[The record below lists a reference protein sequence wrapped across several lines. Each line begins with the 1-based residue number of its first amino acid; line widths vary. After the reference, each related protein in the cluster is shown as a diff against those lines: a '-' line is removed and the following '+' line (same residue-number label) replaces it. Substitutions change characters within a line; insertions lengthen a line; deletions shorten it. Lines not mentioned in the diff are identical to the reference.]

1 MLLKIVPKNDIKIL
15 EFHGSFTSIV
25 WPSVHFLVRSS
36 GYQRQTLIMPL
47 LTVKTNISANDDK
60 VPDLL
65 TESIAKLTG
74 KPKER
79 ITVIMEDAK
88 KITFGGTREPCAM
101 IYLGRA
107 LSDFTSAYFRF
118 TLNLATLLCHS
129 LALFSFSPL
138 CLSLLSMLCP
148 LPRAFF
154 FSLIYILCFLLFL
167 KSRSAQSKESR
178 KR

>member
-47 LTVKTNISANDDK
+47 LTVKTNICAKDDK
-60 VPDLL
+60 VLDLL